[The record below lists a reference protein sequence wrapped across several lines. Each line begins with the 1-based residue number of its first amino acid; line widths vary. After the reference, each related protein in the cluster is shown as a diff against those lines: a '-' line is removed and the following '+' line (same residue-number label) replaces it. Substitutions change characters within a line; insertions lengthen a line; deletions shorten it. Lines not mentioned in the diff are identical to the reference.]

1 MRKSTEEIANEM
13 DRASSFEE
21 VKKIIRQNSIG
32 RETFG
37 DRLLELCAEYDKTPG
52 ELLKDLTI
60 SKSQFY
66 AVLNGKRRPSRVAV
80 IKMVLTL
87 GVNLAEADELLKL
100 AGYKEL
106 TTVGTYGGSLVN
118 KASLEACSRESC
130 HFSDE
135 RFNVQTHDRA
145 DSQDGGD
152 HSGSS

>member
-1 MRKSTEEIANEM
+1 VRKSTEEIANEM
-13 DRASSFEE
+13 DRAASFEE
-21 VKKIIRQNSIG
+21 VKEIIRQNSIG

-106 TTVGTYGGSLVN
+106 YPKN
-118 KASLEACSRESC
+118 RE
-130 HFSDE
+130 DAVI
-135 RFNVQTHDRA
+135 RFGIEHKKNIYEINEVLKEY
-145 DSQDGGD
+145 DSKMNLLDKE
-152 HSGSS
+152 

>member
-13 DRASSFEE
+13 DKAASFEE
-21 VKKIIRQNSIG
+21 VKEIIRQNSIG

-106 TTVGTYGGSLVN
+106 YPKN
-118 KASLEACSRESC
+118 RE
-130 HFSDE
+130 DAVI
-135 RFNVQTHDRA
+135 RFGIEHKKNIYEINEVLKEY
-145 DSQDGGD
+145 DSKMNLLDKE
-152 HSGSS
+152 

>member
-13 DRASSFEE
+13 DRAASFEE
-21 VKKIIRQNSIG
+21 VKEIIRQNSIG

-37 DRLLELCAEYDKTPG
+37 DRLLELCAEYDKKPA

-66 AVLNGKRRPSRVAV
+66 AVLNGRRRPSRVAV

-106 TTVGTYGGSLVN
+106 YPKN
-118 KASLEACSRESC
+118 RE
-130 HFSDE
+130 DAVI
-135 RFNVQTHDRA
+135 RFGIEHKKNIYEINEVLKEY
-145 DSQDGGD
+145 DSKMNLLDKE
-152 HSGSS
+152 

>member
-13 DRASSFEE
+13 DRAASFEE
-21 VKKIIRQNSIG
+21 VKEIIRQNSIG

-106 TTVGTYGGSLVN
+106 YPKN
-118 KASLEACSRESC
+118 RE
-130 HFSDE
+130 DAVI
-135 RFNVQTHDRA
+135 RFGIEHKKNIYEINEVLKEY
-145 DSQDGGD
+145 DSKMNLLDKE
-152 HSGSS
+152 

>member
-13 DRASSFEE
+13 DRATSFEE
-21 VKKIIRQNSIG
+21 VKEIIRQNSIG

-37 DRLLELCAEYDKTPG
+37 DRLLELCAEYGKTPG

-87 GVNLAEADELLKL
+87 GVNIAEADELLKL

-106 TTVGTYGGSLVN
+106 YPKN
-118 KASLEACSRESC
+118 RE
-130 HFSDE
+130 DAVI
-135 RFNVQTHDRA
+135 RFGIEHKKNIYEINEVLKEY
-145 DSQDGGD
+145 DSKMNLLDKE
-152 HSGSS
+152 